1 MVSIITPYPPLTS
14 PERMKQK
21 LASGKSKGKKKARVT
36 INISGSK
43 SYDGQYHQM
52 AFLKCCSMDHDKFI
66 PLSRHTGT
74 SEGLPSRVEGTDA
87 VVTSIPATQNTD
99 QSNVFAPAIHSSFR
113 SSSFMVGVKGRA
125 AP

>member
-21 LASGKSKGKKKARVT
+21 LASREKQRKKKKARVT

-52 AFLKCCSMDHDKFI
+52 AFLECCSMDHAKFL
-66 PLSRHTGT
+66 PLCRHAGT

-87 VVTSIPATQNTD
+87 VVTSIPAPENTTRAM
-99 QSNVFAPAIHSSFR
+99 SLLLPSTPASDPHR
-113 SSSFMVGVKGRA
+113 LWLG
-125 AP
+125 